1 MFLQDLDKQAR
12 KNLKNIDFCNY
23 AMSVNAVL
31 KDQISTYTEGDA
43 ATSLHLGK
51 AGNEIINAITHSS
64 NVTLTTPIK

>member
-1 MFLQDLDKQAR
+1 
-12 KNLKNIDFCNY
+12 
-23 AMSVNAVL
+23 MSVNAVL